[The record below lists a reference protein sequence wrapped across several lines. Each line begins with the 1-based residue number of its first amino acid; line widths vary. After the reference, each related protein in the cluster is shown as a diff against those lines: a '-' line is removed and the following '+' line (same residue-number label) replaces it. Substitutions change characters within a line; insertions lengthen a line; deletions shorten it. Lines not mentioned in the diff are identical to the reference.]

1 MHPKAPVGISIA
13 LKHDYKLIKNA
24 DKFFSFRSHFSTP
37 SLFLHFFNPK
47 RWHLHL
53 GQQPHFPTPCCE
65 AMTMIAVNTAK
76 DKTRGTILSALLA
89 SLSRASTV
97 NGSNATIQEL
107 KNEKF

>member
-1 MHPKAPVGISIA
+1 VPVTVGIDRWGEKEKGDGSIF
-13 LKHDYKLIKNA
+13 LKINPSP
-24 DKFFSFRSHFSTP
+24 FFT
-37 SLFLHFFNPK
+37 FFNPK

-53 GQQPHFPTPCCE
+53 GPQPHFPTPSCK
-65 AMTMIAVNTAK
+65 AMTIIAVNTAK

-97 NGSNATIQEL
+97 SVSNATIQEL